1 MSPLAVVVLD
11 LARGDFL
18 EGDRQVVLR
27 GGVDHRRRELVERPL
42 TEVVVVRVDLAGA
55 LGGHQHRGVIGI
67 DVLEERVDAG
77 VDHAGEG
84 TSRRALA
91 RRRAPRCYADLTE
104 SWSSAATI
112 ETSCATASS
121 RRSLTTTWPNSPWA
135 ASSDSATRRRAA
147 TSSSS
152 SVPRPTRRARSAS
165 SDGGAMK
172 TWTASGSAARTWRAP
187 WSSISSTTGCPAA
200 VRRSSSERSVP

>member
-42 TEVVVVRVDLAGA
+42 TEVVVVGVDLASA
-55 LGGHQHRGVIGI
+55 LGGDQHRGVIGV
-67 DVLEERVDAG
+67 DVLQERVDAW

-84 TSRRALA
+84 TSRRAQA
-91 RRRAPRCYADLTE
+91 RRPGARCYADLTQ
-104 SWSSAATI
+104 SWSSAATMP
-112 ETSCATASS
+112 TSRSTASS
-121 RRSLTTTWPNSPWA
+121 RRSLTTTWRNSPWA
-135 ASSDSATRRRAA
+135 ASSDSATRSRAA
-147 TSSSS
+147 TPSSS
-152 SVPRPTRRARSAS
+152 SVPRPIRRARRAS

-172 TWTASGSAARTWRAP
+172 TCTASGSATRTWRAP
-187 WSSISSTTGCPAA
+187 WSS
-200 VRRSSSERSVP
+200 